1 MLNYIGT
8 TLGILLGLWLA
19 RRRGGNRLDLLH
31 YATIFGIV
39 GFIIGAFAMLVIPA
53 PG

>member
-1 MLNYIGT
+1 MLNYIGAA
-8 TLGILLGLWLA
+8 LGILLGLWLA
-19 RRRGGNRLDLLH
+19 RRRGVNRLDLLH
-31 YATIFGIV
+31 YATVLGIV

>member
-1 MLNYIGT
+1 MLNFVGAA
-8 TLGILLGLWLA
+8 LGIALGLWVA
-19 RRRGGNRLDLLH
+19 AKRGGNRLDLLH

>member
-1 MLNYIGT
+1 MLNLIGGA
-8 TLGILLGLWLA
+8 LGILLGLWVA

-31 YATIFGIV
+31 YATIFGII
-39 GFIIGAFAMLVIPA
+39 GFTVGAFAMLVIPA

>member
-1 MLNYIGT
+1 MLNIIGGGI
-8 TLGILLGLWLA
+8 GILLGLWTA

-31 YATIFGIV
+31 YATIFGIL
-39 GFIIGAFAMLVIPA
+39 GFLIGAFAMLVIPG

>member
-1 MLNYIGT
+1 MLNYIGA

-31 YATIFGIV
+31 YATIFGFV

>member
-1 MLNYIGT
+1 MLNYIGAA
-8 TLGILLGLWLA
+8 LGILLGLWLA

-39 GFIIGAFAMLVIPA
+39 GFIVGAFAMLVIHA

>member
-1 MLNYIGT
+1 MLNYIGAA
-8 TLGILLGLWLA
+8 LGILLGLWLA

-31 YATIFGIV
+31 YATVLGIV

-53 PG
+53 LG

>member
-1 MLNYIGT
+1 MLNFVGAAVGAA
-8 TLGILLGLWLA
+8 LGVWTA

-31 YATIFGIV
+31 YGTIFAII
-39 GFIIGAFAMLVIPA
+39 GFILGAFAMLLIPA

>member
-1 MLNYIGT
+1 MLNFIGAAV
-8 TLGILLGLWLA
+8 GIALGLWVA
-19 RRRGGNRLDLLH
+19 RKRRGNRLDLAH

-39 GFIIGAFAMLVIPA
+39 GFILGAFAMLVIPA

>member
-1 MLNYIGT
+1 MLNFIGAA
-8 TLGILLGLWLA
+8 LGIALGLLIA

-31 YATIFGIV
+31 YATIFGII
-39 GFIIGAFAMLVIPA
+39 GFILGAFAMLVIPA

>member
-1 MLNYIGT
+1 MLNLIGGG
-8 TLGILLGLWLA
+8 LGIALGLWTA
-19 RRRGGNRLDLLH
+19 HRRGGNRLDLLH

-39 GFIIGAFAMLVIPA
+39 GFLVGAFAMLVIPG

>member
-1 MLNYIGT
+1 MLNYIGAA
-8 TLGILLGLWLA
+8 LGILLGLWLA

-39 GFIIGAFAMLVIPA
+39 GFILGAFAMLVIPA

>member
-1 MLNYIGT
+1 MLNYIGAAI
-8 TLGILLGLWLA
+8 GIALGLWLA

-31 YATIFGIV
+31 YATILGIL

>member
-1 MLNYIGT
+1 MLNYIGA

-19 RRRGGNRLDLLH
+19 RRRGGNLLDLLH